1 MGDDEC
7 RPVEVAD
14 DVGHGERLAGS
25 GDTKQRLVWF
35 TGEQTSG
42 QFPDRLGLIPR
53 RLEGGM
59 KSERLAFHKSGAW
72 PYPSRL

>member
-53 RLEGGM
+53 RLEG
-59 KSERLAFHKSGAW
+59 
-72 PYPSRL
+72 